1 MRMVFLPV
9 YDRPIATDAVSLLA
23 ELSGGN
29 QIVGRITIS
38 LHDEPAK
45 GTLNVI
51 NAGVEK
57 RLLSTLCDTLLPPAE
72 LLQYTGSDPIGTGS
86 GRSRFA
92 DSSNRRGDTT
102 RWQER
107 GGSPLRTGASFTVIG
122 SIPKPGERRKASM
135 PAKEKNCRTAF
146 EITKDPGFRTV
157 HVDGAIVTLNARF
170 GQIILAYEEPEFT
183 TDQNG
188 DIVTEKVQKRLV
200 IDARMSPEAFRSLAV
215 TMADQVKRY
224 DERPGTQDSSS

>member
-1 MRMVFLPV
+1 MVFLPV

-29 QIVGRITIS
+29 QIVGRVTIS

-57 RLLSTLCDTLLPPAE
+57 RLLSALCDTLSPPGE
-72 LLQYTGSDPIGTGS
+72 LLQYTGTEPTGTGS

-102 RWQER
+102 GWQ
-107 GGSPLRTGASFTVIG
+107 GTWGVASPNGSVFY
-122 SIPKPGERRKASM
+122 GEREYSEAGR
-135 PAKEKNCRTAF
+135 E
-146 EITKDPGFRTV
+146 EE
-157 HVDGAIVTLNARF
+157 
-170 GQIILAYEEPEFT
+170 GQHA
-183 TDQNG
+183 G
-188 DIVTEKVQKRLV
+188 KR
-200 IDARMSPEAFRSLAV
+200 E
-215 TMADQVKRY
+215 
-224 DERPGTQDSSS
+224 